1 MYTRIL
7 FARLKNFYYCRAGFL
22 QPHEVNIKPG
32 TESSSIIKLNRIK
45 VHQLKNSAFDYSTF
59 VLRLSNL

>member
-32 TESSSIIKLNRIK
+32 TESSSITKLNRIK
-45 VHQLKNSAFDYSTF
+45 VHQLKNSAFD
-59 VLRLSNL
+59 